1 VDKGP
6 VGDLEIS
13 RRPGGL
19 PRGSAGQPAPPN
31 VFSWLHPRTHTR
43 RSVGRGA
50 CDTVSFSVTQMP
62 FIIVCV
68 VEVAHAQR
76 EQPARSAIFVQQ
88 ADAGSIV
95 IRADGATHRPPRAR
109 EVARPTSAE
118 LKNDQLQH
126 LTNLRNSLIGVQQ
139 NLVTCPSSLRARVL
153 SSCALYRAQSE
164 CSPPCFCP
172 VSSTNLLRMRQS
184 TSFLRRLQR
193 AAPGIFPH

>member
-76 EQPARSAIFVQQ
+76 EQPREARFLCNRPGCRIDCYPCRRRDAPATARPRTPLAALSNAPLGAIAYTRSRRPARAARPCRSYRVLRVPSNTVT
-88 ADAGSIV
+88 AD
-95 IRADGATHRPPRAR
+95 IRASAHERAR
-109 EVARPTSAE
+109 AA
-118 LKNDQLQH
+118 
-126 LTNLRNSLIGVQQ
+126 
-139 NLVTCPSSLRARVL
+139 
-153 SSCALYRAQSE
+153 
-164 CSPPCFCP
+164 
-172 VSSTNLLRMRQS
+172 STAHATRRQPAG
-184 TSFLRRLQR
+184 R
-193 AAPGIFPH
+193 AA

>member
-95 IRADGATHRPPRAR
+95 IRADGATHRPPR
-109 EVARPTSAE
+109 
-118 LKNDQLQH
+118 D
-126 LTNLRNSLIGVQQ
+126 
-139 NLVTCPSSLRARVL
+139 RARRSPGYL
-153 SSCALYRAQSE
+153 ECARRYTRSRRPASCSSTL
-164 CSPPCFCP
+164 PI
-172 VSSTNLLRMRQS
+172 VSSTTRPVQHRNRRHQS
-184 TSFLRRLQR
+184 ERTRTRAGSLNRPRDTSSASWSSSMMSSLTTSPTTVC
-193 AAPGIFPH
+193 ATPNCG